1 MKIIDKIILNIYSL
15 IILIESIIVILLI
28 FGWAKIEA
36 IIYIIKDMLNNNI
49 AYNILFG
56 ISVVFII
63 LSIKAMLFKNSRD
76 KIDLVETRR
85 KDKMGE
91 GVLIENEDGKLL
103 ISKET
108 IERLANSVVNN
119 YDNIQDARTKVII
132 YNKNEITILI
142 ELQILQNT
150 IIKDLNA
157 NLQLRIKD
165 IIKEE
170 KAEKD
175 AKEAKYSAEEHK
187 VDNAVGRTIA
197 DVEQEL
203 ILKTLQ
209 DVSGNRTKAAEI
221 LGITV
226 RTLRNKLNEYRDA
239 GIDVE
244 EYLK

>member
-165 IIKEE
+165 IIKEATE
-170 KAEKD
+170 LEV
-175 AKEAKYSAEEHK
+175 KEVNIKIKNIINIPQKIEEN
-187 VDNAVGRTIA
+187 DE
-197 DVEQEL
+197 D
-203 ILKTLQ
+203 
-209 DVSGNRTKAAEI
+209 
-221 LGITV
+221 
-226 RTLRNKLNEYRDA
+226 
-239 GIDVE
+239 E
-244 EYLK
+244 E

>member
-165 IIKEE
+165 IIKEATE
-170 KAEKD
+170 
-175 AKEAKYSAEEHK
+175 
-187 VDNAVGRTIA
+187 N
-197 DVEQEL
+197 
-203 ILKTLQ
+203 
-209 DVSGNRTKAAEI
+209 
-221 LGITV
+221 
-226 RTLRNKLNEYRDA
+226 
-239 GIDVE
+239 
-244 EYLK
+244 

>member
-165 IIKEE
+165 IIKEATE
-170 KAEKD
+170 LEV
-175 AKEAKYSAEEHK
+175 KEVNIKIKNIINIPQKIEEN
-187 VDNAVGRTIA
+187 DE
-197 DVEQEL
+197 DEL
-203 ILKTLQ
+203 
-209 DVSGNRTKAAEI
+209 
-221 LGITV
+221 
-226 RTLRNKLNEYRDA
+226 
-239 GIDVE
+239 
-244 EYLK
+244 

>member
-150 IIKDLNA
+150 IKKDLNA

-165 IIKEE
+165 IIKEATE
-170 KAEKD
+170 LEV
-175 AKEAKYSAEEHK
+175 KEVNIKIKNIINIPQKIEEN
-187 VDNAVGRTIA
+187 DE
-197 DVEQEL
+197 DEL
-203 ILKTLQ
+203 
-209 DVSGNRTKAAEI
+209 
-221 LGITV
+221 
-226 RTLRNKLNEYRDA
+226 
-239 GIDVE
+239 
-244 EYLK
+244 

>member
-28 FGWAKIEA
+28 FGWAKIET
-36 IIYIIKDMLNNNI
+36 IIYIITDMLNNHI

-76 KIDLVETRR
+76 KVDVVETKR

-91 GVLIENEDGKLL
+91 GVLLENEDGKLL

-119 YDNIQDARTKVII
+119 FDNIQDVRTKVII
-132 YNKNEITILI
+132 DNNNIKIVV

-150 IIKDLNA
+150 VIRDLNS
-157 NLQLRIKD
+157 NLQSRIKEV
-165 IIKEE
+165 IKE
-170 KAEKD
+170 A
-175 AKEAKYSAEEHK
+175 
-187 VDNAVGRTIA
+187 T
-197 DVEQEL
+197 EL
-203 ILKTLQ
+203 E
-209 DVSGNRTKAAEI
+209 V
-221 LGITV
+221 
-226 RTLRNKLNEYRDA
+226 NEVN
-239 GIDVE
+239 IKIKNIINIPQKVE
-244 EYLK
+244 ENDEDEE

>member
-165 IIKEE
+165 IIKEATKLE
-170 KAEKD
+170 V
-175 AKEAKYSAEEHK
+175 KEVNIKSKNIINIPQKIEEN
-187 VDNAVGRTIA
+187 DE
-197 DVEQEL
+197 DEL
-203 ILKTLQ
+203 
-209 DVSGNRTKAAEI
+209 
-221 LGITV
+221 
-226 RTLRNKLNEYRDA
+226 
-239 GIDVE
+239 
-244 EYLK
+244 

>member
-28 FGWAKIEA
+28 FGWAKIET

-49 AYNILFG
+49 AYNIVFG

-76 KIDLVETRR
+76 TTEVVETQR

-119 YDNIQDARTKVII
+119 FENIQDARTKVII
-132 YNKNEITILI
+132 YNKKDITIVV

-150 IIKDLNA
+150 VIKDLNS
-157 NLQLRIKD
+157 NLQFRIKD
-165 IIKEE
+165 IIKEATE
-170 KAEKD
+170 LEVTEVNIKIKNIINIPQKAE
-175 AKEAKYSAEEHK
+175 EY
-187 VDNAVGRTIA
+187 
-197 DVEQEL
+197 
-203 ILKTLQ
+203 
-209 DVSGNRTKAAEI
+209 
-221 LGITV
+221 
-226 RTLRNKLNEYRDA
+226 NEYED
-239 GIDVE
+239 E
-244 EYLK
+244 E